1 MQIARARNL
10 SINVNKTFFMTNG
23 KPRDKLCDSNGS
35 VTLEGTGGVTTMLK
49 SRIMIRVGRIGGC
62 MSSIMGG
69 DSRCMVVMGMDSRG
83 MMMIMIRLK
92 VRVVVTMAIVP
103 TVIVVT
109 MAVIIPKAIIVIR
122 DSTAADHG
130 RRIEGTDTR
139 RGNRDWHGNADTVDD
154 YYGVGIAC
162 TEARGKRFRRS
173 LTFACLQRLCEGCC
187 VSSDRIAKRRSRY
200 RKTSEHTLAQQE
212 M

>member
-92 VRVVVTMAIVP
+92 VRVVVTMA
-103 TVIVVT
+103 
-109 MAVIIPKAIIVIR
+109 VIIPKAIIVIR

-200 RKTSEHTLAQQE
+200 RKTSIPPA
-212 M
+212 